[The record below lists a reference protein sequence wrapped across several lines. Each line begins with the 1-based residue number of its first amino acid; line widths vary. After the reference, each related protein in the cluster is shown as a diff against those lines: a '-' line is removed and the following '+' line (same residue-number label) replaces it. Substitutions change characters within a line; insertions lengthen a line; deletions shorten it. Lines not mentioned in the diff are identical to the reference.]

1 MESNEL
7 LGLWKTD
14 PLHIPTIELYGRNA
28 SMEFKDNGD
37 LIYLIEEEGK
47 FQTILLTYQIV
58 EDKLITDQP
67 SMPGKEITI
76 FRILDKKLQLDH
88 EGVISSFVRA

>member
-7 LGLWKTD
+7 LGIWKTD
-14 PLHIPTIELYGRNA
+14 PLHIPTIELYGRSA
-28 SMEFKDNGD
+28 SMEFKENGD

-67 SMPGKEITI
+67 SMPGKEITT
-76 FRILDKKLQLDH
+76 FRIFDEKLQLDH